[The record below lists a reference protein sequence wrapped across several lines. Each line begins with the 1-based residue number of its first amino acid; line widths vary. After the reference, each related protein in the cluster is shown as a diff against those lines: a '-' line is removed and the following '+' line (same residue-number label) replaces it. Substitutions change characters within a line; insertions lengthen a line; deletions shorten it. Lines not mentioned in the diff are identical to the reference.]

1 MTNYEKA
8 QNSNPEDKRA
18 IVSINTE
25 AGSFLTR
32 SHGAD
37 LEAEEAAEEGLDAIM
52 DAEDGEARFAA
63 R

>member
-37 LEAEEAAEEGLDAIM
+37 LEAEEAAEEGLDAIK
-52 DAEDGEARFAA
+52 DADDGEARFAA